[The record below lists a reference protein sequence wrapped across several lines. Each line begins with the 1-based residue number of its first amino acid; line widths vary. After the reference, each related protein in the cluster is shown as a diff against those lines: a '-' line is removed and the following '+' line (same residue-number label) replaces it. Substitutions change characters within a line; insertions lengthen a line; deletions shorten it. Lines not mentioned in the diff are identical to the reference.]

1 MSAYRTNRTDDEL
14 DSPLPNPVI
23 EPYANDVFPCIDGN
37 GVAAAGH
44 VAGEAVE
51 VGVEVL
57 SLRRPWTPDDEL
69 DPQSQGPA
77 EVVCAIRPERRTRG
91 ARDEAADRRA
101 GGHIRHDGIEGISES
116 QAGGGKPIAPHFATR
131 DAGRD
136 SPPDAGP
143 GEIGFQTPDERS
155 IGLQIVAQRAAN
167 EAAGEIV
174 SAAVVG
180 HNLLGPGGN
189 LCLRRG
195 RRGRRDRSPIRT
207 APG

>member
-116 QAGGGKPIAPHFATR
+116 QAGGRKPIAAHFATR
-131 DAGRD
+131 DAGHGGD
-136 SPPDAGP
+136 GPPDAGP
-143 GEIGFQTPDERS
+143 GEIAFYTPDERPV
-155 IGLQIVAQRAAN
+155 GLQVVAQRAAD
-167 EAAGEIV
+167 EAA
-174 SAAVVG
+174 
-180 HNLLGPGGN
+180 
-189 LCLRRG
+189 
-195 RRGRRDRSPIRT
+195 
-207 APG
+207 

>member
-1 MSAYRTNRTDDEL
+1 MPAYQTNRTDDEL
-14 DSPLPNPVI
+14 YSPLPNPLI
-23 EPYANDVFPCIDGN
+23 EPYATDVFPCIDGN

-101 GGHIRHDGIEGISES
+101 GGHIGHDRIEGISEPQS
-116 QAGGGKPIAPHFATR
+116 RCGKPIALHLATR
-131 DAGRD
+131 HAGHRRD
-136 SPPDAGP
+136 SPPDA
-143 GEIGFQTPDERS
+143 
-155 IGLQIVAQRAAN
+155 
-167 EAAGEIV
+167 
-174 SAAVVG
+174 
-180 HNLLGPGGN
+180 
-189 LCLRRG
+189 
-195 RRGRRDRSPIRT
+195 
-207 APG
+207 